1 MNGKKEFFD
10 AVRSGDISAVNSL
23 LDAQPELLNARNDQG
38 QSGVLLAAYTGRK
51 EIRDVLI
58 ARGAVLELHEAS
70 AAGQFAKVKE
80 LVEQDPAL
88 AKSFSPDGFPV
99 LALAAVFGHADIAK
113 YLHENG
119 ADVNSIS
126 TNSTGYTALTGA
138 VASGH
143 AAIVNWLISC
153 GANVNHRYGQA
164 YSPLLT
170 AAADGRLEIV
180 EMLLDA
186 GADLHATTGDGKSA
200 AQLAESRG
208 HSRVAEFLRARS

>member
-1 MNGKKEFFD
+1 MNGKKEYFD

-119 ADVNSIS
+119 ADVNAVS
-126 TNSTGYTALTGA
+126 TNATGYTALTGA

-143 AAIVNWLISC
+143 TAIVDWLISR
-153 GANVNHRYGQA
+153 GANVNHRYGHG

-180 EMLLDA
+180 KMLLEN
-186 GADLHATTGDGKSA
+186 GADPRAATNDGKTA
-200 AQLAESRG
+200 LQIAQDRG
-208 HSRVAEFLRARS
+208 HKQVADYLRGRG